1 MAIDDLVNKGK
12 GLLNSE
18 KAEQVSDDAF
28 AKGSAF
34 ASEKTGGKYKEAVD
48 KVQDA
53 AKHAVEKDA
62 ATDADKGAEGTA
74 PPA

>member
-34 ASEKTGGKYKEAVD
+34 ASEKTGGKYDEQIDQGCAILADVLREA
-48 KVQDA
+48 Q
-53 AKHAVEKDA
+53 
-62 ATDADKGAEGTA
+62 
-74 PPA
+74 P